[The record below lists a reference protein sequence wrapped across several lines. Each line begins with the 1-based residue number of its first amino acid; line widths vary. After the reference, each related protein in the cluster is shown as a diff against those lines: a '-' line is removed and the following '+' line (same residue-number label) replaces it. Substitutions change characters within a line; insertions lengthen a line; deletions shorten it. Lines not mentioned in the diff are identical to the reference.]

1 MPRRP
6 SYDSEHPPPTRPSDL
21 YSALNEHGVGYVTI
35 GGVAVQAHGHTRTTA
50 DVDLL
55 VEGSTENLAA
65 LGAALRDLEAEL
77 SGVDAHLLGIDVT
90 DEKALRDGA
99 NFTLLTRAGPL
110 DLWTDWR
117 ELPGSPS
124 WEELDQRALTVH
136 AAGVPIRVVSF
147 DDLIRLKRAAAG
159 LANRPERK
167 REEDLGDIAA
177 LTAILAERRREG

>member
-1 MPRRP
+1 MPSGPR
-6 SYDSEHPPPTRPSDL
+6 YDPENPPPTRPSDV
-21 YSALNEHGVGYVTI
+21 YAALNQRGVRYVTI

-55 VEGSTENLAA
+55 VEGSADNLAA
-65 LGAALRDLEAEL
+65 LGAALGDLGAEL

-90 DEKALRDGA
+90 DAKALRDGA

-117 ELPGSPS
+117 ELPGSPP

-167 REEDLGDIAA
+167 REEDLDDIAA
-177 LTAILAERRREG
+177 LTAILEERRHEG